1 MHRLRLYGSISSV
14 DFFVSPAVTFWGA
27 AQLGGQILTIRPTA
41 SGFGIIFHF
50 FGDGHAQV
58 MAMIF
63 QKGHVVQPANSQH
76 SRGRNIH
83 SRALSRSSLE
93 LNAESCPRPRR
104 RKTDDSIDFFLQLD
118 LLFLKW
124 RTDSMASQTIPQI
137 SRRSETV

>member
-1 MHRLRLYGSISSV
+1 MTRFIQSAISHFMVHRSLPIRFLWDSNVILGLNVVKRYGSISSV

-58 MAMIF
+58 MAIIF
-63 QKGHVVQPANSQH
+63 QKGHVVQPANPQH

-93 LNAESCPRPRR
+93 LKCGIECV
-104 RKTDDSIDFFLQLD
+104 L
-118 LLFLKW
+118 
-124 RTDSMASQTIPQI
+124 
-137 SRRSETV
+137 